1 MAESKLEIMDFWAP
15 WCGPCHM
22 MEPILAEAEKTY
34 GDKGLVITKIN
45 VDEQPELA
53 NAHQVL
59 SIPTYFYKKDGK
71 IVDQAIGAQAKDQ
84 FFKKIE
90 EYLG

>member
-1 MAESKLEIMDFWAP
+1 MSDKKLEIIDFWAP
-15 WCGPCHM
+15 WCGPCHS
-22 MEPILAEAEKTY
+22 MEPILDEAEKMF

-59 SIPTYFYKKDGK
+59 SIPTYFFKKDGK
-71 IVDQAIGAQAKDQ
+71 IIDQAVGSQPKDQ
-84 FFKKIE
+84 FLKKIE
-90 EYLG
+90 EYLA